1 MILSFQAHS
10 HSVRTQLQLRDYFN
24 LLTWKLASY
33 SPISCSHMVAPN
45 ARVDSP
51 FPGLAERH
59 SEQMRTESRERETK
73 GKERERQ
80 RERKRRRQRWNKHG
94 TKQVVTEFL
103 S

>member
-33 SPISCSHMVAPN
+33 SPISCSHMVAPK
-45 ARVDSP
+45 ARVDFP

-59 SEQMRTESRERETK
+59 REQMRTESKERERETK
-73 GKERERQ
+73 GKERD
-80 RERKRRRQRWNKHG
+80 RERERGVDRHRD
-94 TKQVVTEFL
+94 
-103 S
+103 